1 MLADTEKE
9 QITNILIKAPAKLVL
24 SNLTDKTYLYK
35 KTVIQKIALKGKML
49 YQIERFTDKQAFHEN
64 MAMSELLDKVFEWF
78 PAVYGQMNVFGD
90 GEQWDFK
97 VTKKGK
103 LLSNV
108 HRTKPGKVLAN
119 TNQEKH
125 EMLSQNTRENNTQGE
140 NLDTCKN
147 GMKGTL
153 SRKQENVGVD
163 IIVPDAEQVL
173 SHNRKKNYL
182 LKEGTV
188 IPPLVDLGIFTK
200 EGKVVRTMQ
209 DKYRQINR
217 FLELVEDVV
226 KDHPNKDMH
235 IIDFGCGK
243 SYLTFIL
250 YYYLVELKGYRVEMT
265 GLDLKADVIEK
276 CNETAKKY
284 HYENLHFELGDING
298 YQTDKPVDMVVT
310 LHACDT
316 ATDYALYNAVSWN
329 AGIILSVPCC
339 QHEVNGQIESDTFSL
354 LTRYGIVKERMSA
367 LITDAI
373 RGNVLTYCGYRT
385 QLLEFVDFAASPKN
399 ILIRAVRGQVSN
411 KKKQQ
416 AKEEIERLC
425 EEFSIDQTLA
435 GLLVK
440 KDDVKDK

>member
-226 KDHPNKDMH
+226 KDYPNKDMH

-276 CNETAKKY
+276 CNATAKKY

-339 QHEVNGQIESDTFSL
+339 QHEVNAQIQSDTFSL

-435 GLLVK
+435 GLLVG
-440 KDDVKDK
+440 KDK